1 MTNDIVTKK
10 MVFLYLI
17 NYAEDNEFTILAIN
31 TFLKD
36 LKNENAKIR
45 GLALRNLCSL
55 KYKFAYDYYSN
66 SLYDALKDQSAYV
79 RKTAVMGLLKVYHLS
94 PKLISDKDIET
105 LYEMIKDTDPL
116 VVSNTL
122 FVLNEILKNEG
133 GIAISNKMIVY
144 LLNRIKV
151 WHTNIGFQ

>member
-45 GLALRNLCSL
+45 GLALRSLCSL
-55 KYKFAYDYYSN
+55 KYKSAYDYYAN

-79 RKTAVMGLLKVYHLS
+79 RKTAVMGLLKVFHLNS
-94 PKLISDKDIET
+94 KLISDKDIDT
-105 LYEMIKDTDPL
+105 LYEMIKDSDPL
-116 VVSNTL
+116 VVTNTI
-122 FVLNEILKNEG
+122 FVLNEILKAEG

-151 WHTNIGFQ
+151 NKLLNS